1 MKLTIQAH
9 VLREAINKVLSVV
22 DKKNSRPILT
32 NCLIRSVGQ
41 KLELIATDLEVS
53 AKILLDAKIEQEGS
67 FCINSKNI
75 GDILREL
82 PNEDMVLSVDNSNL
96 LNLNCKNISYSLLVI
111 SADEFPQLS
120 FQNQSAEFRL
130 KAKQIS
136 HIINKT
142 SHAISTDETRLYLNG
157 IFLQMTDGKL
167 RSVAIDGH
175 RLALLDTAEFLGDNK
190 YLIDGVIVP
199 RKGISELKKIAET
212 YPEEDIALSLDDS
225 FMFVNARNEY
235 YLAIR
240 LIAREYPKYQ
250 TVIPAKTTNRFHID
264 RNAVLNAVKRIKI
277 LSNEKTNGVKLNVQ
291 PGELIISTNH
301 PALGNATEKLPI
313 NYDGKGTEIGFNAK
327 YLIDTLSVLNESDVT
342 FEFNNELSPVVVKAE
357 DLPEFL
363 GIIMP
368 LKL

>member
-1 MKLTIQAH
+1 MKIAIQAH
-9 VLREAINKVLSVV
+9 ALREAINKVLSVV

-32 NCLIRSVGQ
+32 NCLVRSQGQ

-53 AKILLDAKIEQEGS
+53 AKIILNCKIEGEGS

-75 GDILREL
+75 ADILREL
-82 PNEDMVLSVDNSNL
+82 PNDELVMTVDNTNL
-96 LNLNCKNISYSLLVI
+96 LNLTCKNINYSLLI
-111 SADEFPQLS
+111 TNADEFPQLS
-120 FQNQSAEFRL
+120 FQNQSTEFRL
-130 KAKQIS
+130 KTKQIA

-157 IFLQMTDGKL
+157 IFLQLTDSKL
-167 RSVAIDGH
+167 RAVAIDGH
-175 RLALLDTAEFLGDNK
+175 RLALLDTAEFLGENK

-199 RKGISELKKIAET
+199 RKGISELKKIADT
-212 YPEEDIALSLDDS
+212 YPEDDVSISLDDS

-235 YLAIR
+235 YLSIR

-250 TVIPAKTTNRFHID
+250 TVIPSKTTNRFHID
-264 RNAVLNAVKRIKI
+264 RNAILNAVKRIKI
-277 LSNEKTNGVKLNVQ
+277 LSNEKTNGIKLNIQ
-291 PGELIISTNH
+291 TNELVISTNH
-301 PALGNATEKLPI
+301 PALGQASERLPI
-313 NYDGKGTEIGFNAK
+313 AYDGKSTEIGFNAK
-327 YLIDTLSVLNESDVT
+327 YLIESLAVMNETDVT
-342 FEFNNELSPVVVKAE
+342 FEFNNELSPVVVKAD